1 MLRQTLA
8 RDDRHLGMAI
18 KSMDIHIQMFS
29 GNPNVSLVG
38 FFQLTPCLKHL
49 TLVTTI
55 TGEQD
60 HFDKLR
66 VSELGQMLRNV
77 KDTLETL
84 VLSIGLVSMCLDGS
98 PLGGGRDETIGSLC
112 DFRQLKRLTIQSHV
126 LLGNPEIWKGFTN
139 LPSSPPTKV
148 SQLLPVNLEDLT
160 IYYYYEGFVYKQE
173 DFETQRYVHHVHQD
187 AEKPCGYRRFNILH
201 SPRAPAMRRV
211 LGRLVVCLPKIPDY
225 SRFHSFHFR
234 RLKDC
239 LDVVGTQNQSSLQI
253 CGQFIIKQDWNGD
266 NVWVLADH
274 DASEA

>member
-66 VSELGQMLRNV
+66 VSELGQMLRHV
-77 KDTLETL
+77 KDTLKTL
-84 VLSIGLVSMCLDGS
+84 VLSIGLVWMCLDGS
-98 PLGGGRDETIGSLC
+98 PLGGGRDEIIGSLC

-126 LLGNPEIWKGFTN
+126 LLGSDRI
-139 LPSSPPTKV
+139 
-148 SQLLPVNLEDLT
+148 LLCS
-160 IYYYYEGFVYKQE
+160 
-173 DFETQRYVHHVHQD
+173 R
-187 AEKPCGYRRFNILH
+187 
-201 SPRAPAMRRV
+201 S
-211 LGRLVVCLPKIPDY
+211 KI
-225 SRFHSFHFR
+225 
-234 RLKDC
+234 
-239 LDVVGTQNQSSLQI
+239 
-253 CGQFIIKQDWNGD
+253 
-266 NVWVLADH
+266 
-274 DASEA
+274 